1 MNIKCEL
8 VERVSKKTGKKY
20 NCLQLTF
27 PNGYKKTVFLEYAE
41 LYMIQA
47 MVNHN

>member
-1 MNIKCEL
+1 MQIKCDL
-8 VERVSKKTGKKY
+8 VERVSKKTGEKY

-47 MVNHN
+47 MANNH